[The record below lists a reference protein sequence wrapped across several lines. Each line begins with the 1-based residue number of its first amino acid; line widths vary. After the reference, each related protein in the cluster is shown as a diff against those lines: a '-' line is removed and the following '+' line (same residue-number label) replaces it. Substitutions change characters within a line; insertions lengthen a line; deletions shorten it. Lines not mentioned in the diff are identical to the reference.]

1 MHSSCLPI
9 TISRSDP
16 FYSPHNIK
24 CMGFIR
30 SNLISNN
37 PYQIEVGEQANTVT
51 SYLDLSTIYGSN
63 YDRMRHVRSFNGGR
77 LKMDVK
83 NILPLEYGNY
93 FSGDDDS
100 IQNPLIAIFH
110 SLFIRN
116 HNHIADKLG
125 SLNRHWDEEK
135 LFYETRKINIA
146 LYQKFIYEEWLDL
159 FLGESIERLKNA
171 EYDENVDGST
181 LNEFSNA
188 AFRIFHAFVPAKF
201 DIRDNVALNFSDLLN
216 KIELLNFYYD
226 DVLNSISHQKMN
238 LDGYSNEILN
248 RMYKNH
254 NKIGL
259 DLLSMDIM
267 RGRDHGIPAYHKFRK
282 FCNVMP
288 HNVKVFND
296 LAPIISSKSIVQLRQ
311 TYKTVYDIDLLV
323 GGALEVVESDEK
335 FGFFGPT
342 LQCIVTEQFY
352 RFKAGDF
359 YFYSNNSTFEE
370 NQLEV
375 LKNYKFANFLCEN
388 SNLAKT
394 LMNSFVY
401 NVGEI
406 NCSDVNRLDLSLWQE
421 HFDSYEDN

>member
-1 MHSSCLPI
+1 
-9 TISRSDP
+9 
-16 FYSPHNIK
+16 
-24 CMGFIR
+24 MGFIR

-342 LQCIVTEQFY
+342 LQCIVAEQFY

-401 NVGEI
+401 NGGEI
-406 NCSDVNRLDLSLWQE
+406 NCRDVNRLDLSLWQE